1 MKLKT
6 SGGQLKLSAK
16 AARAQTLALS
26 PAQKQTALWCRC
38 KRSGRRRRR
47 RVRCQKVNPRFC
59 AAAAAARCV
68 CDRFLVNIA
77 HWGQPSKQ
85 NNSRHR
91 AISHRFEPYKKAVSC
106 MRNARAVAKRSLQ
119 SQTSCLPAG
128 FIAPEILNRDREDA
142 RGKFFLLLA
151 RRLFVRPAAAH
162 LPRTRD
168 FVCVECFGIVWQWQ
182 PQSPALIYARPMQ
195 FLQHPVLRYRGDVQV
210 TLAPAIRIQFTK
222 PILLHQIFISVC
234 VENVY
239 CFDSQVIL
247 FPKPLELIS
256 FQLK

>member
-59 AAAAAARCV
+59 AAAAARCV

-77 HWGQPSKQ
+77 HWGRPSKQ

-106 MRNARAVAKRSLQ
+106 MRNAHAVAKRSLQ

-142 RGKFFLLLA
+142 RGAFFSCFLRADFLSDR
-151 RRLFVRPAAAH
+151 RRLI
-162 LPRTRD
+162 
-168 FVCVECFGIVWQWQ
+168 CQG
-182 PQSPALIYARPMQ
+182 
-195 FLQHPVLRYRGDVQV
+195 
-210 TLAPAIRIQFTK
+210 
-222 PILLHQIFISVC
+222 
-234 VENVY
+234 
-239 CFDSQVIL
+239 
-247 FPKPLELIS
+247 LEIS
-256 FQLK
+256 FACGMLRDRLAMAIAVACSDLCTPNAVFATPYSMIQRGCTSHARNRHSHSIQ